1 MESEEVW
8 QSMYGNCE
16 ACVKIKEGNSEWF
29 PVKKGVKQGC
39 VMSPWLFNV
48 YMDRIVREAKERFS
62 GGVKLEESNMQ
73 FLLFADDL
81 ILVAEREE
89 DVNNLNI
96 LDEVT
101 AKWSM
106 KVNWGKT
113 KAMVVKGGGGLG
125 SCNVSVQ
132 GEMVEEMKVMKYL
145 GALFNEEGTCED
157 EIESRIRATGRTI
170 GALRH
175 VRRLWIVG
183 S

>member
-1 MESEEVW
+1 M
-8 QSMYGNCE
+8 
-16 ACVKIKEGNSEWF
+16 
-29 PVKKGVKQGC
+29 P
-39 VMSPWLFNV
+39 PWLFKV

-62 GGVKLEESNMQ
+62 GGVKLEESNVQ
-73 FLLFADDL
+73 FLLRICDDL

-89 DVNNLNI
+89 DVVNNLNI
-96 LDEVT
+96 DILDEMT

-113 KAMVVKGGGGLG
+113 KAMVVKGGGGGLG

-157 EIESRIRATGRTI
+157 EIESRIGATGRTI

-175 VRRLWIVG
+175 VRKLWIVG